1 MQMNFYQS
9 NYDNLTLNDYSK
21 AMTTSLSTKLS
32 SSIDSENT
40 TSSIQANILY
50 KTIVY
55 SLTIPLFILTTAGLF
70 KIYIKLQSLYSNQ
83 TKLKSKAFYQ
93 ITPCAEQVKL
103 KQTIKNKVIV
113 DFYGKRKNSFDKT
126 VYNKFS
132 GGKVSSFAQSKLDN
146 AACNIKGCPDFRYH
160 KCQC

>member
-21 AMTTSLSTKLS
+21 AMTTSLSTTLS

-40 TSSIQANILY
+40 TSSNQANILY

-83 TKLKSKAFYQ
+83 TKLKSKAFY
-93 ITPCAEQVKL
+93 
-103 KQTIKNKVIV
+103 
-113 DFYGKRKNSFDKT
+113 
-126 VYNKFS
+126 
-132 GGKVSSFAQSKLDN
+132 
-146 AACNIKGCPDFRYH
+146 
-160 KCQC
+160 